1 MPVLQQVYIA
11 RKSCKSSLLETRK
24 GGFQPLIDKL
34 VPCSEFFMKCFNGM
48 TVICTAEQ
56 CNVSLTFQTS
66 FFKNYLQEKFPY
78 NKRMDHLNE
87 CKGIYECKFCD
98 AKTQVK
104 DNHKN
109 ECIGYLQEKL
119 KKMELLIQDRIEE
132 NIIESQKG

>member
-1 MPVLQQVYIA
+1 
-11 RKSCKSSLLETRK
+11 
-24 GGFQPLIDKL
+24 
-34 VPCSEFFMKCFNGM
+34 M

-56 CNVSLTFQTS
+56 CN
-66 FFKNYLQEKFPY
+66 EKFPY
-78 NKRMDHLNE
+78 NKRMDHLKE

-119 KKMELLIQDRIEE
+119 KKMELLIQKNKETLKKKHDYLDRY
-132 NIIESQKG
+132 NDGYGGYY